1 VEALEKPGGSL
12 EDIYL
17 LTEWV
22 FKSAKDFVPMLDFWH
37 TQKRQ
42 QHFWK
47 GIGRNSA
54 SRARMTMPDIGVA
67 DYVESEVQ

>member
-17 LTEWV
+17 LIV
-22 FKSAKDFVPMLDFWH
+22 SIQILNGFLAMLDFWH

-42 QHFWK
+42 QHFGK
-47 GIGRNSA
+47 GMGETQQAGRE
-54 SRARMTMPDIGVA
+54 MTMPDIGVA
-67 DYVESEVQ
+67 DYGEFEVQ